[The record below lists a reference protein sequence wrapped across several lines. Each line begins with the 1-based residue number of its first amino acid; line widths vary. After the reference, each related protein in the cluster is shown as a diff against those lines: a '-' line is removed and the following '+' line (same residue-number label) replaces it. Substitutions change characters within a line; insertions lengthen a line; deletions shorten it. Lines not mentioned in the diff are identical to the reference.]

1 MELRDF
7 LSRLYPLTG
16 KSLENLIAI
25 ADELDVR
32 RNTTIIKSGVIERY
46 IYFVKNGIV
55 RAFFNADGREVTFWI
70 GEEGSVALS
79 MESYINNRCGY
90 ETIVTLEDCTLYRID
105 SKALNHLYET
115 DIHIANWGRK
125 LAEREILRAER
136 CLMPLL
142 FTTGAKRYAQLLK
155 SNPGL
160 LNRIHLEHLAS
171 YLGVTPVSLSRIRST
186 LRNSQ

>member
-1 MELRDF
+1 M
-7 LSRLYPLTG
+7 TG

-32 RNTTIIKSGVIERY
+32 RNTIIIKSGVIERY

-70 GEEGSVALS
+70 GEEDSVALS

-115 DIHIANWGRK
+115 DIHIANWGESWLK
-125 LAEREILRAER
+125 EKYYVQKDASCHCFLLREPSGMHN
-136 CLMPLL
+136 C
-142 FTTGAKRYAQLLK
+142 
-155 SNPGL
+155 
-160 LNRIHLEHLAS
+160 
-171 YLGVTPVSLSRIRST
+171 
-186 LRNSQ
+186 